1 MVYHLISRLS
11 QFRRPITKTNQ
22 SDCSIAGPIILSIGP
37 GSVPND
43 PARSLLK
50 IFGEFRLCYVIT
62 LLLIKLARDHTR
74 RISPSACFV
83 RTSLRPIRTVKT
95 TGQYSPS
102 TALTLGMYC
111 LLTQAEQ
118 KTRSSSKIQ
127 SLFDADDD
135 DEGMFGG
142 TADDIFAA
150 SPSQVYKKGNN

>member
-1 MVYHLISRLS
+1 MCCVINLI
-11 QFRRPITKTNQ
+11 
-22 SDCSIAGPIILSIGP
+22 
-37 GSVPND
+37 
-43 PARSLLK
+43 
-50 IFGEFRLCYVIT
+50 
-62 LLLIKLARDHTR
+62 LIKLARDHTR
-74 RISPSACFV
+74 RMSASFV
-83 RTSLRPIRTVKT
+83 QTSLCSIRTVKT

-150 SPSQVYKKGNN
+150 SPSQV